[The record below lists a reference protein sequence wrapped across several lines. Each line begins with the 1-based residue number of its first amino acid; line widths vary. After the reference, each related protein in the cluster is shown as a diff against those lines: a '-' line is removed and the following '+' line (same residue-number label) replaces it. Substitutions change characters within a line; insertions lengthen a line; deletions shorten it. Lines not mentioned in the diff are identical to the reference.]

1 MKCCF
6 CGPVRNCAK
15 YLGKVLEN
23 IEQLGKLFDDYEI
36 VIFYDESQDNSLHKL
51 RQYKSQY
58 PKLTLF
64 TNNQP
69 LLQYRTH
76 RIAYARNYCLN
87 YVKSHHE
94 KYQYFVMMDFDDP
107 NAKTVK
113 PTVLQKYLNRNDW
126 DGLSF
131 NTDPNYY
138 DIWALSIFPYCF
150 SYNHFRYTNTNNYKI
165 IQQYIMGRLNSLKPD
180 ELLPCISAFNG
191 FSIYRTNKF
200 LQTRYDGNV
209 RTDLIP
215 KLYLQYHATIA
226 NSTLYYPNLGHVKA
240 YAEDC
245 EHRAFHVQAIN
256 NSNSKIMISPEIL
269 FVN

>member
-1 MKCCF
+1 MNCCF
-6 CGPVRNCAK
+6 CGPVRNCGK
-15 YLGKVLEN
+15 YIEKVLEN
-23 IEQLGKLFDDYEI
+23 IELLAELFDDYEI
-36 VIFYDESQDNSLHKL
+36 VIFYDESNDNSLHKL
-51 RQYKSQY
+51 RQYKLNH
-58 PKLTLF
+58 PKLILL
-64 TNNQP
+64 TNKQP
-69 LLQYRTH
+69 ILHYRTH
-76 RIAYARNYCLN
+76 RIAHARNYCLN
-87 YVKSHHE
+87 YVKAQAE
-94 KYQYFVMMDFDDP
+94 KYKYFVMMDFDDP

-113 PTVLQKYLNRNDW
+113 PKVLQKYLSRDDW

-131 NTDPNYY
+131 NTVPNYY
-138 DIWALSIFPYCF
+138 DIWALSLFPYCF

-165 IQQYIMGRLNSLKPD
+165 IQHYVMGRLGSLKSG

-200 LQTRYDGNV
+200 LKTCYDGKV
-209 RTDLIP
+209 RTDLLP
-215 KLYLQYHATIA
+215 KLYVQYHASIA
-226 NSTLYYPNLGHVKA
+226 NSPLYYPDLGHVKA